1 MLTEQKNQQRH
12 LNHKQRI
19 NLGSYYTNIQ
29 YVDIVWN
36 MIEPH
41 INLKTVILDSSCGY
55 GNFFKEY
62 RLYKQ
67 IGADI
72 DPQAIKVAKQ
82 KADLNYYVSNALYQ
96 VNRKKYE
103 IKTNDSLC
111 IIGNP
116 PYNDRTSIIRK
127 SIKNKKVACD
137 ADIFTRDLG
146 MSFLLSYQKL
156 SADVICV
163 LHPLSY
169 LIKKANFNL
178 LTKFMKQYQLIDSKV
193 ISSGVFSQTSK
204 SMEFP
209 ILIALYK
216 KSKQGTT
223 YKNILN
229 FNFKVADV
237 PNFKLVANFKLI
249 NFDNISHYVQKY
261 PNKQQ
266 PKKNDILFW
275 TLRDINALKRNQT
288 FIKKYSSN
296 AIIINK
302 SKLEYYIYIDVFKH
316 FSKHIPYYFGNCD
329 VLIDNQLFKKYKKYF
344 ILDAL
349 NRHKQLRQHFI
360 EFDFSKTKA
369 KAIKYTQSKIA
380 EYFKKLLGTHYLY

>member
-1 MLTEQKNQQRH
+1 MAKNQQRH
-12 LNHKQRI
+12 LNHKQRV

-29 YVDIVWN
+29 YVDIVWD

-41 INLKTVILDSSCGY
+41 INFKTVILDSSCGY

-62 RLYKQ
+62 RPYQ
-67 IGADI
+67 QVGADI
-72 DPQAIKVAKQ
+72 DSQAIKVAKQ

-103 IKTNDSLC
+103 IKTNDPLC

-156 SADVICV
+156 SADIICV

-229 FNFKVADV
+229 FNFKVV
-237 PNFKLVANFKLI
+237 GVANFKLI

-266 PKKNDILFW
+266 PKKSDILFW

-349 NRHKQLRQHFI
+349 NRHKQLRQHFV
-360 EFDFSKTKA
+360 EFDFFKT

-380 EYFKKLLGTHYLY
+380 EYFKKLLGTHYVY